1 MVRSLASYLF
11 RAFVLSCTVASAEV
25 VSLNW
30 DELPPLPPSAGQSK
44 QPGVAGPFAGVH
56 GDALI
61 VAGGANFPEKLPWEG
76 GAKIWWDDVWVMEK
90 VSSAK
95 PEWVSEKR
103 FKLPRRVGYG
113 ISVSMPEGVVCA
125 GGHDADRCYAD
136 VFMLSWDARTRELRR
151 TALPSLPEPLSFM
164 AGALVGNVFYVAG
177 GQTTMKD
184 ATPSSAFWALDFSK
198 RDRPAEFK
206 WTALPTWPGPP
217 RILPVAAAQRSARG
231 EEFFLFSGRR
241 PRAGLATEILSDA
254 YAFDPKTRTW
264 RGLPPIGIGNQ
275 ANRSLSVM
283 AGTAVGVGASDVLL
297 FGGDRGE
304 VFLDLETH
312 DRAIS
317 VLRAK
322 LAEVHVDVRTSL
334 EREIAQ
340 RLEAKQKIY
349 EAHAGFAREV
359 LAFDTRRETWRS
371 LGPSPLPPQV
381 TTIAVRHGNSIII
394 PSGEIK
400 PGIRTR
406 AIVRVTPVIK

>member
-30 DELPPLPPSAGQSK
+30 DELPPLPLSAGQSK

-95 PEWVSEKR
+95 PQWVAEKK
-103 FKLPRRVGYG
+103 FQLPRRVGYG

-198 RDRPAEFK
+198 RDQPAEFK
-206 WTALPTWPGPP
+206 WTARPT
-217 RILPVAAAQRSARG
+217 
-231 EEFFLFSGRR
+231 
-241 PRAGLATEILSDA
+241 
-254 YAFDPKTRTW
+254 
-264 RGLPPIGIGNQ
+264 
-275 ANRSLSVM
+275 
-283 AGTAVGVGASDVLL
+283 
-297 FGGDRGE
+297 
-304 VFLDLETH
+304 
-312 DRAIS
+312 
-317 VLRAK
+317 
-322 LAEVHVDVRTSL
+322 
-334 EREIAQ
+334 
-340 RLEAKQKIY
+340 
-349 EAHAGFAREV
+349 
-359 LAFDTRRETWRS
+359 
-371 LGPSPLPPQV
+371 
-381 TTIAVRHGNSIII
+381 
-394 PSGEIK
+394 
-400 PGIRTR
+400 
-406 AIVRVTPVIK
+406 